1 MFQSLDKV
9 TRRPFYERVIRSEH
23 IKIDLNEFSLSI
35 PQADSV
41 RLSVREILLFFRL
54 DDFDLSTPPFI
65 KIESGYDSINHQL
78 NQPQM
83 IITTRQNPLQSMHQ
97 SYYDEYTN
105 KNPQTVF
112 SNQQTSYG
120 SEGGN
125 NSGSGQILVRIQAF
139 GS

>member
-1 MFQSLDKV
+1 MISVKKLMTLIFEPLKAESL
-9 TRRPFYERVIRSEH
+9 R
-23 IKIDLNEFSLSI
+23 LSI
-35 PQADSV
+35 K
-41 RLSVREILLFFRL
+41 EILLFFRL
-54 DDFDLSTPPFI
+54 SDLDLITPPFI
-65 KIESGYDSINHQL
+65 KIESGYDNVTNQL

-120 SEGGN
+120 SEGKK
-125 NSGSGQILVRIQAF
+125 
-139 GS
+139 